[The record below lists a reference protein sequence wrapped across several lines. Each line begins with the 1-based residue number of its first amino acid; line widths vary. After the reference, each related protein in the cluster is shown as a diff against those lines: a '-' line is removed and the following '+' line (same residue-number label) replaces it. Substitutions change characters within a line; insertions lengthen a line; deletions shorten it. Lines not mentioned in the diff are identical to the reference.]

1 MTGKT
6 HIAVGA
12 AAALATAKYV
22 PLALT
27 GEVPMITGGASTL
40 ACLAAGAAGGLLP
53 DADVSTSEASQQL
66 RRAWWL
72 LVAVIASAFGAD
84 ALAGSDLAAQAVAF
98 VRAAGTNQVA
108 GVAVIVAVLACGR
121 ASGHRGFSH
130 SFVAT
135 ALFFGG
141 AYLAAPELAL
151 AMAVGYFSHLV
162 VDLLNKKPERLFW
175 PVSRGQAL
183 GLCKAGG
190 IVDGVLLVLGVAT
203 VAALLSGWL

>member
-1 MTGKT
+1 M
-6 HIAVGA
+6 
-12 AAALATAKYV
+12 
-22 PLALT
+22 
-27 GEVPMITGGASTL
+27 
-40 ACLAAGAAGGLLP
+40 
-53 DADVSTSEASQQL
+53 
-66 RRAWWL
+66 
-72 LVAVIASAFGAD
+72 
-84 ALAGSDLAAQAVAF
+84 
-98 VRAAGTNQVA
+98 
-108 GVAVIVAVLACGR
+108 
-121 ASGHRGFSH
+121 
-130 SFVAT
+130 